1 MKNKNLVKSL
11 LSIALIVS
19 LNSITWAQVG
29 YSITDNDQDVTG
41 FEQQLYRINAVNG
54 STTYLGDL
62 TLDRNGDGVINET
75 TGSATGERLQRE
87 YEGLASIGGVLYGVP
102 EFADLSGIG
111 VVCNTGQDP
120 IAGLSVDLRTFRYT
134 ASNRQTVPT
143 PGNRLPA
150 VVPFP
155 LVPGTPGSATVTGGT
170 DVNKLTQSGVVG
182 PQIGEVCIGFGTESA
197 LGYNAIDGYLYSIAS
212 NDLISLPNVR
222 SQLNRIDPTNGR
234 VVAVFNMTNPNCPAG
249 CTPTSTS
256 GDPVPY
262 LDGMTILPN
271 GTAYG
276 SEVRF
281 SVDPNAGDA
290 DNLDAGG
297 LYLIDL
303 TNGNTTLVKH
313 LLPATLGR
321 DTGLA
326 NNASGSTLYI
336 LNERGLIYQT
346 TPDPATPVLGND
358 PTGVSSPVRA
368 MFTTGATSGA
378 RGGASPAFPTGRSIE
393 GCRGV
398 QGGDEFDQV
407 SPVAQSCGDFEGF
420 DIPLSVLQ

>member
-1 MKNKNLVKSL
+1 MKNLVKSL
-11 LSIALIVS
+11 LSVSLIVS
-19 LNSITWAQVG
+19 LNMVTWAQIG

-41 FEQQLYRINAVNG
+41 FEQQLYRINAANG
-54 STTYLGDL
+54 QTTYLGDL
-62 TLDRNGDGVINET
+62 VVDRNGDGVINET
-75 TGSATGERLQRE
+75 TGSALGERMQRE

-102 EFADLSGIG
+102 EFADLSGVG

-120 IAGLSVDLRTFRYT
+120 IAGVSVDLRTFRYT
-134 ASNRQTVPT
+134 AASRQTVPT

-150 VVPFP
+150 PVPFP
-155 LVPGTPGSATVTGGT
+155 YVAGTTNT
-170 DVNKLTQSGVVG
+170 DTNKLTVNSVVG
-182 PQIGEVCIGFGTESA
+182 PQIGEVCIAFGTESA
-197 LGYNAIDGYLYSIAS
+197 LGYNAQDGYLYSIAS
-212 NDLISLPNVR
+212 NDLILLPNVR

-234 VVAVFNMTNPNCPAG
+234 VVAVFDITNPNCAVG
-249 CTPTSTS
+249 CTVTSTS
-256 GDPVPY
+256 GDPLPY

-297 LYLIDL
+297 LYQIDL
-303 TNGNTTLVKH
+303 TNGQATLVKH
-313 LLPATLGR
+313 LLPTTLGR

-326 NNASGSTLYI
+326 NNAAGNTLYI

-346 TPDPATPVLGND
+346 TASPTSPVLGND
-358 PTGVSSPVRA
+358 PTGALSPVRA
-368 MFTTGATSGA
+368 MFTNGATSGA
-378 RGGASPAFPTGRSIE
+378 RGGATPAFPSGRSIE

-398 QGGDEFDQV
+398 QGADEFDQV

-420 DIPLSVLQ
+420 DIPLITLP